1 MAETKNKLALLV
13 LAAGIGS
20 RYGGIKQIDGFGPNG
35 ETIMDYSLYDAI
47 RSGFTKVIFIVRQE
61 ILETVKEK
69 FLPKLQGKVEVE
81 FVVQALDSV
90 VPPQYRNAE
99 RVKPWGTGHAM
110 LCARNVINEPFVAI
124 NADDFYGKDSFAS
137 VADFFAKEKSGTT
150 HAMIGYALK
159 NVLSEHGSV
168 SRGIGEKDAQDFL
181 QSVVERTTVVIENG
195 KIISKEPEG
204 DRVLSPE
211 APTSMNFWGFQ
222 PQIFDLAASMFNE
235 FLESNNKNLK
245 SEFYIPLIVNE
256 MIHNGSGKV
265 KVLGGGNVWFGV
277 TYKEDKEE
285 VSSRIKALITKGE
298 YPNKLW

>member
-1 MAETKNKLALLV
+1 MAESKNKLALLV

-35 ETIMDYSLYDAI
+35 ETIMDYSLFDAV
-47 RSGFTKVIFIVRQE
+47 RAGFTKVVFIVREE
-61 ILETVKEK
+61 ILEIVKEK

-90 VPPQYRNAE
+90 VPPRFKNAE

-110 LCARNVINEPFVAI
+110 LCARHVINEPFVAI

-137 VADFFAKEKSGTT
+137 TANFFANEKSGT
-150 HAMIGYALK
+150 HAMVGYALK

-168 SRGIGEKDAQDFL
+168 SRGVGEKDAQDFL

-195 KIISKEPEG
+195 KIISKEKEG
-204 DRVLSPE
+204 DRELSPD

-222 PQIFDLAASMFNE
+222 SNIFDLASSMFDG
-235 FLESNNKNLK
+235 FLETNHQNSK

-256 MIHNGSGKV
+256 MIHNSRGKV
-265 KVLGGGNVWFGV
+265 KVLGGGNIWFGV
-277 TYKEDKEE
+277 TYKEDKDE

>member
-1 MAETKNKLALLV
+1 MAETKNKLTLLV

-47 RSGFTKVIFIVRQE
+47 RTGFTKVVFIVRDE

-69 FLPKLQGKVEVE
+69 FLPKLKGKVEVE

-90 VPPQYRNAE
+90 VPPQYKNPE

-110 LCARNVINEPFVAI
+110 LCARHVVNEPFIVI

-137 VADFFAKEKSGTT
+137 MADFFSKEKSGT
-150 HAMIGYALK
+150 HAMVGYALK

-168 SRGIGEKDAQDFL
+168 SRGIGEKDAQDYL

-195 KIISKEPEG
+195 KIISKEKEG
-204 DRVLSPE
+204 DRELSPD

-222 PQIFDLAASMFNE
+222 PTLFDLTATMFNE
-235 FLESNNKNLK
+235 FLAANNQNIK

-256 MIHNGSGKV
+256 MIHNGRGKV

-285 VSSRIKALITKGE
+285 VSSRIKALINKGE